1 MACGAV
7 VVGSDT
13 PPVAEAITHG
23 ETGLLVPF
31 FDPEAIARGV
41 LGVLADPAGHAHLG
55 EAARR
60 RVVQRY
66 DLRTVCLPRQLEMVE
81 RLAAG
86 LQPAPPGPG

>member
-1 MACGAV
+1 V

-31 FDPEAIARGV
+31 FDPEAIARAV
-41 LGVLADPAGHAHLG
+41 LGVLADPVGHAHLG

-60 RVVQRY
+60 RVVERY
-66 DLRTVCLPRQLEMVE
+66 DLRTICLPRHLEMVE

>member
-7 VVGSDT
+7 VVGSAT
-13 PPVAEAITHG
+13 PPVAEVVTHG

-31 FDPEAIARGV
+31 FDPPAIARGV
-41 LGVLADPAGHAHLG
+41 LGVLADPAAHAPLA

-60 RVVQRY
+60 RIIERY
-66 DLRTVCLPRQLEMVE
+66 DLRSVCLPRQLDLVE

-86 LQPAPPGPG
+86 LDPEPEPDT